1 MTKKQK
7 KELIRIV
14 IASILFLYL
23 LIFNHLYDIEE
34 LFIDNY
40 GYIIKLLLFFGLYLF
55 IGYDVLLK
63 AIRNIFSGQIL
74 DENFLMALATVGA
87 FLISSF
93 DEAVAVL
100 LFYQIGEFFQDYAV
114 SKSRKDI
121 KSLMEIRPDF
131 ANIYKDG
138 SLISVDPEDVAVND
152 IIVVNPGERIPLD
165 GIIIKGDSTLDTKAL
180 TGESLPIDV
189 SMDSIVLSGSIN
201 LTKTIE
207 IKVTKG
213 FYDSTV
219 TRILDLVENA
229 SNQKS
234 KVEGFIT
241 RFARYYTPIVVI
253 VAILLCVL
261 GGLITGNW
269 INDNGWVYRALNF
282 LVVSCPCA
290 LVISIPLSFFA
301 GLGVASKN
309 GILIKGSNYLEKFDK
324 SSIFVFDKTGTITK
338 GNFKVLEVFPSNK
351 REEILKLA
359 ATAEINSNHPIALSI
374 INEYNKEIEQGYE
387 LINEAGYG
395 VIAKK
400 DNINIYCGNEKLMD
414 KYNIKYDKH
423 NGIGTIVYVAF
434 NSLFIGSILI
444 GDEIKEE
451 AKSIIGYLNNKNNKT
466 VMLTGDNDAV
476 AKKVK
481 EEVGLYNY
489 KASLLPQDKVEELQI
504 LLNTKKKDDIICYV
518 GDGINDAPVLMMADI
533 GISMGKVGAD
543 AAIEASDIVFMKDN
557 LSSIKT
563 CKYISSKTMMV
574 VRQNIIF
581 AIAVKIIILILS
593 AFGLANMWIAVFGDV
608 GVSVIAIINSMR
620 IMFDKKIIKI
630 I

>member
-1 MTKKQK
+1 M
-7 KELIRIV
+7 
-14 IASILFLYL
+14 
-23 LIFNHLYDIEE
+23 
-34 LFIDNY
+34 
-40 GYIIKLLLFFGLYLF
+40 
-55 IGYDVLLK
+55 
-63 AIRNIFSGQIL
+63 
-74 DENFLMALATVGA
+74 
-87 FLISSF
+87 
-93 DEAVAVL
+93 
-100 LFYQIGEFFQDYAV
+100 
-114 SKSRKDI
+114 
-121 KSLMEIRPDF
+121 
-131 ANIYKDG
+131 
-138 SLISVDPEDVAVND
+138 
-152 IIVVNPGERIPLD
+152 
-165 GIIIKGDSTLDTKAL
+165 
-180 TGESLPIDV
+180 
-189 SMDSIVLSGSIN
+189 
-201 LTKTIE
+201 
-207 IKVTKG
+207 
-213 FYDSTV
+213 
-219 TRILDLVENA
+219 
-229 SNQKS
+229 
-234 KVEGFIT
+234 
-241 RFARYYTPIVVI
+241 
-253 VAILLCVL
+253 
-261 GGLITGNW
+261 
-269 INDNGWVYRALNF
+269 
-282 LVVSCPCA
+282 
-290 LVISIPLSFFA
+290 
-301 GLGVASKN
+301 
-309 GILIKGSNYLEKFDK
+309 
-324 SSIFVFDKTGTITK
+324 
-338 GNFKVLEVFPSNK
+338 
-351 REEILKLA
+351 A

-423 NGIGTIVYVAF
+423 NGIGTIVYVAL